1 MTIPRFA
8 LPLVLALAL
17 ALPGCGGGKEDAAAK
32 IADMST
38 PMEGRSVSKADQV
51 RGAWMAVSD
60 GNLDGIEFLKDSR
73 AILSLTRGVGALT
86 VSYSLLDDGRIS
98 LVNPSGET
106 TVVGA
111 TVSGETLELSPE
123 QSHLVSRQR
132 FQRVPKGQ
140 SLTEAIRAHEERM
153 LARMERR
160 AEALQAVL
168 SRGDAV
174 LTPEDGAPVEWVVAL
189 EFDGPGGELSGR
201 AVFQER
207 ERSDALS
214 PVRVLPVRGQ
224 AQPGSPRDDTLRV
237 RLDLGPA
244 SEPEGQERVAG
255 RVELIVR
262 GDLDKPEITGT
273 AHLSQLW
280 PQPVPV
286 TLHGDRA
293 RHGAVAARLAE
304 QRAAIAAE
312 IDAMRAFLGARTAL
326 SGHRTST
333 AGQPREPVALMIE
346 YNPAARQYDARITAS
361 GRTDQAG
368 VAAVQTLLGR
378 AALYVATPWGE
389 QWRLQR
395 AGDDGLLQGP
405 WRPSARAD
413 FLTHGAVEL
422 TIDRR
427 WTEGEVAAERAAV
440 ERFLTEDLA
449 SPQRFTGFVER
460 RHGAVNAAR
469 WPVSVEFQSD
479 GSGGLTGSA
488 WIVSHAGG
496 ATLQGRLTG
505 RSATLTAEA
514 ALPASADPRRVA
526 NQRWELE
533 LTGLDPLPA
542 FEGRLSANPG
552 GGGPVVLTQVTP
564 ESAGRD
570 RDRLVRALT
579 SARYAMRTAD
589 TSSVR
594 DEQVFFV
601 FDDVDAPSGRV
612 SGRLLGDGSKWRNA
626 PPGLFDGEIVDDHGV
641 PVLRLTVRGAPDPAR
656 GNGDAPAPFTLD
668 LCAFDGE
675 DGVVRLTGSTP
686 PGPGN
691 QDWVTLDPIPED
703 AAIPMDPA
711 RAVRLAALR
720 MGASATP
727 ARFAKPGPGDEML
740 VVVSITERDLAG
752 RLHHADGRYAHGDS
766 VEAAAVHAGVATPGE
781 VVILRLA
788 FHEPFTEPVEAHER
802 NGVTTRKANFRPDN
816 QTPTFRVER
825 VAAE

>member
-1 MTIPRFA
+1 MNIRRLA
-8 LPLVLALAL
+8 LPLVIASALAL
-17 ALPGCGGGKEDAAAK
+17 SGCGGGKEDASAK
-32 IADMST
+32 VADLAT
-38 PMEGRSVSKADQV
+38 PLQGKSVSKVDQV
-51 RGAWMAVSD
+51 RGAWMGVSE
-60 GNLDGIEFLKDSR
+60 GNLDGIEFLKDGQ
-73 AILSLTRGVGALT
+73 AILSMAQGVGALT
-86 VSYSLLDDGRIS
+86 VTYSMLDDGRIS
-98 LVNPSGET
+98 LVNPSGQT

-111 TVSGETLELSPE
+111 TVSGDTLELSPE
-123 QSHLVSRQR
+123 QANLISRQR

-140 SLTEAIRAHEERM
+140 SLTDAIKAHEQQMLGRM
-153 LARMERR
+153 QRR
-160 AEALQAVL
+160 VEALQSLL
-168 SRGDAV
+168 SQGDAV
-174 LTPEDGAPVEWVVAL
+174 LAPEEGAPVEWLFAL
-189 EFDGPGGELSGR
+189 GFDAPSDDLTGR
-201 AVFQER
+201 AVFR
-207 ERSDALS
+207 ERARPDALT

-224 AQPGSPRDDTLRV
+224 IYPGSRRDDVVRV
-237 RLDLGPA
+237 RLDVGPA
-244 SEPEGQERVAG
+244 TEPEGQQQVVG
-255 RVELIVR
+255 RIELTIR
-262 GDLDKPEITGT
+262 GDLDKPEITGS
-273 AHLSQLW
+273 AHVAKAW

-286 TLHGDRA
+286 TLTNDRK
-293 RHGAVAARLAE
+293 RHDAVARLLTE
-304 QRAAIAAE
+304 QREAIAAE
-312 IDAMRAFLGARTAL
+312 IKGMRDFLGARTTL
-326 SGHRTST
+326 SGFRTSGT
-333 AGQPREPVALMIE
+333 GQREPVSLTIE
-346 YNPAARQYDARITAS
+346 YNQSARQYDARITAS

-368 VAAVQTLLGR
+368 VAAVQMLLGQ

-395 AGDDGLLQGP
+395 GGEEGLLQGP
-405 WRPSARAD
+405 WRPSVRAD
-413 FLTHGAVEL
+413 FLTHGTVEL
-422 TIDRR
+422 TIERR
-427 WTEGEVAAERAAV
+427 WTEEEVAAERAAV
-440 ERFLTEDLA
+440 ERFLTEGLA

-460 RHGAVNAAR
+460 RFGAVNAAR
-469 WPVSVEFQSD
+469 WPVSVEIQSD
-479 GSGGLTGSA
+479 GAGGLTGSA

-514 ALPASADPRRVA
+514 ALPGSADPRRVA

-641 PVLRLTVRGAPDPAR
+641 PVLRLTVRGASDPAR

-691 QDWVTLDPIPED
+691 QDWITLDPLPEN

-740 VVVSITERDLAG
+740 VVVSVTERDLAG

-766 VEAAAVHAGVATPGE
+766 VEAAAVHAGVASPGE
-781 VVILRLA
+781 VVILRLT